1 VRRSKFVFAVLI
13 ALAFTFPLC
22 AQEDAQDQRGSPA
35 EPVDAADIRAQ
46 MALAESLLG
55 KTPDRAAV
63 LYFLA
68 GSHAQL
74 HEPLPAL
81 KLLTDCIAL
90 KEGFDPSGDP
100 TFASLA
106 TSSDPEF
113 KKLIEQVHKD
123 FRPVHDSQLAYTA
136 DKDQFPEGLAYDP
149 LSDSFL
155 LSSMYHPKI
164 TRIAFDGKKEDF
176 VPAGRDHLLPILGIR
191 IDPTDNTVWAASEEE
206 GSGKSELLH
215 FDRGGV
221 LLGRFTTSE
230 AGKHL
235 FNDLVV
241 LHTGEIFMTDTVSN
255 EVYHFSRKSSAF
267 EPLKFSRKLLAPN
280 GITLPSD
287 EQALYVADNF
297 GIMRYDLKSGA
308 SVELA
313 PPKGSTLAGADGLY
327 FHNGSLIAV
336 QNGIGTPR
344 IAVFRLAPDG
354 IHVTKSIV
362 LETPIPLPTTGAI
375 RGEDFFYIANSQIDN
390 LNGQRILDVTKME
403 PVRISVIKLP

>member
-1 VRRSKFVFAVLI
+1 MWRFKFAFVVLLTLAG
-13 ALAFTFPLC
+13 ALPLC
-22 AQEDAQDQRGSPA
+22 AQDEQEDQRGAPA

-46 MALAESLLG
+46 MAVAESLLG
-55 KTPDRAAV
+55 KTPDRAAI

-81 KLLTDCIAL
+81 RLLTECIAL
-90 KEGFDPSGDP
+90 REGFDPSGDP

-106 TSSDPEF
+106 SSSDPEF
-113 KKLIEQVHKD
+113 KKLVEQVRKD
-123 FRPVHDSQLAYTA
+123 FPPVHDSHLAFTA

-149 LSDSFL
+149 LTDTFL
-155 LSSMYHPKI
+155 LGAMYHPKI
-164 TRIAFDGKKEDF
+164 TRISLQGKKEDF
-176 VPAGRDHLLPILGIR
+176 VPAGRDHLLPLLGIR

-206 GSGKSELLH
+206 DSGKSELLH

-221 LLGRFTTSE
+221 LLGRFTTTE
-230 AGKHL
+230 TGKHL

-241 LHTGEIFMTDTVSN
+241 LHSGEIFMTDTAAN
-255 EVYHFSRKSSAF
+255 QVYRFDRKAGTF
-267 EPLKFSRKLLAPN
+267 TPLNFSRKLLAPN
-280 GITLPSD
+280 GIALSSD

-297 GIMRYDLKSGA
+297 GILRYDLKTGA

-313 PPKGSTLAGADGLY
+313 PPPRSTLAGADGLY
-327 FHNGSLIAV
+327 FHSGSLIGV

-344 IAVFRLAPDG
+344 IALFRLSPDG
-354 IHVTKSIV
+354 LRVSKSIV

-375 RGEDFFYIANSQIDN
+375 RGDDFYYMANSQIDN
-390 LNGQRILDVTKME
+390 LNGQHILDVTRME
-403 PVRISVIKLP
+403 PVRIAVIKLP